1 MKNNGLASRSSRSAD
16 NQRVLALDLIEI
28 FLVLIL
34 VIPWLWVLYDAL
46 RWDDASWQMAR
57 RNKLMMVLFILL
69 LPPFGVLTYL
79 ILTRPELVAANTP
92 PTDPA
97 NDGAPAPQGEV
108 NPLLLMRRN
117 TVVAIG
123 LLLAAIAI
131 AGILGVLRLWRLA

>member
-1 MKNNGLASRSSRSAD
+1 M
-16 NQRVLALDLIEI
+16 LALDLIEI

-46 RWDDASWQMAR
+46 HWDASSWQRAR
-57 RNKLMMVLFILL
+57 RNKLTMVLFILL

-79 ILTRPELVAANTP
+79 IVTRPELVVATTP
-92 PTDPA
+92 AGDPA
-97 NDGAPAPQGEV
+97 QDGARASQAEQ